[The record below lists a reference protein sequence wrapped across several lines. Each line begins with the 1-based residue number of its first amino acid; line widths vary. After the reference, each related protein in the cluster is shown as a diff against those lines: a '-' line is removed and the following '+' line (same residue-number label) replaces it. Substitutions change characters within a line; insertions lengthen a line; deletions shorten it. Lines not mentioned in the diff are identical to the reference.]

1 MFAHGNATDNMWQW
15 LEWVIAYSDKLCFAV
30 FAHDRIGILMRDD
43 CCSFIRGVG
52 RAMFCAAVLC
62 LVLLLAGCRPT
73 DPAKDVEPR
82 KSSTV
87 ELLSDG
93 VTGKYA
99 VDAGKR
105 AKADIEVIAE
115 QQNARLEALFE
126 E

>member
-1 MFAHGNATDNMWQW
+1 
-15 LEWVIAYSDKLCFAV
+15 
-30 FAHDRIGILMRDD
+30 MRDA
-43 CCSFIRGVG
+43 CSLFVRGAG
-52 RAMFCAAVLC
+52 RAMFCVAVLC
-62 LVLLLAGCRPT
+62 LALLPAGCRPT
-73 DPAKDVEPR
+73 DPANDVEPR

>member
-1 MFAHGNATDNMWQW
+1 
-15 LEWVIAYSDKLCFAV
+15 
-30 FAHDRIGILMRDD
+30 MRDD
-43 CCSFIRGVG
+43 CCSFIRCAE
-52 RAMFCAAVLC
+52 RAMFCVAVLC
-62 LVLLLAGCRPT
+62 LVLLPAGCRPA
-73 DPAKDVEPR
+73 DPANDVEPR

-105 AKADIEVIAE
+105 AKADIEAIAE